1 MVFWIDGFLLDDFF
15 ISCCYHNYAGG
26 DEEPAAKRSRSE
38 RVEGERLIQQFVL
51 KAQEL
56 VEGSLPEAV
65 VRATMED
72 MKREISTSDNAY
84 VKAVI
89 QSCV

>member
-1 MVFWIDGFLLDDFF
+1 M
-15 ISCCYHNYAGG
+15 HAGG
-26 DEEPAAKRSRSE
+26 DEEPAAKRRRSE
-38 RVEGERLIQQFVL
+38 RVAGERLIQQFVL
-51 KAQEL
+51 KAKEL
-56 VEGSLPEAV
+56 KEGPLPAAEV
-65 VRATMED
+65 KATMDD